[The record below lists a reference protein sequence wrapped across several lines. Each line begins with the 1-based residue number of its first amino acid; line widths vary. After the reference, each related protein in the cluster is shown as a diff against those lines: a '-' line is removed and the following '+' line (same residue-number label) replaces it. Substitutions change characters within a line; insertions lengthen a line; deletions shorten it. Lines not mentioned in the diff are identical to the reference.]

1 MSIIRL
7 VGSLTNEH
15 LTGSEQA
22 NFFLIRRKQNLSFF
36 HKQRLCDSIPLRIP
50 IPKYYNFEIKRE
62 ISIKFHGAIIDKNIN
77 WKNILISYI
86 LFQD

>member
-1 MSIIRL
+1 MNIIRL

-36 HKQRLCDSIPLRIP
+36 NKQRLFDGIPLRIP
-50 IPKYYNFEIKRE
+50 IPKYNNFEIKRE
-62 ISIKFHGAIIDKNIN
+62 IPIKFHGVIIDENLN